1 MKTDSA
7 MKALRLLFVSGLLIM
22 SGCYTV
28 LMHPSVLTLSE
39 EETTP
44 QATSQGD
51 FTSEIS
57 YNQNCLN
64 CHSQAELDD
73 RYYDMGQAGMHYA
86 HGMSIDPYGWQRPAT
101 SLPWWDGVLVPI
113 PTTAA
118 SSTPST
124 TESGPRRRSSGVTRG
139 GDTQRVSTT
148 QSDPATNS
156 TTTSTAP
163 ATSPAVS
170 DTRSSTSTSTQS
182 TSTDRTRSTSAPPK
196 EAPPRKA
203 GSTRGDDPK

>member
-1 MKTDSA
+1 MKKNQA
-7 MKALRLLFVSGLLIM
+7 MKFFRLSFVLGVFVM

-28 LMHPSVLTLSE
+28 LMHPSLLTSSE
-39 EETTP
+39 GESAS
-44 QATSQGD
+44 QAASQGD

-73 RYYDMGQAGMHYA
+73 RYYDMGRAGMHYA
-86 HGMSIDPYGWQRPAT
+86 HGMSIDPYGWQRPTT
-101 SLPWWDGVLVPI
+101 SQPWWDGVLAPE
-113 PTTAA
+113 PSTAA
-118 SSTPST
+118 SSSSST

-139 GDTQRVSTT
+139 GDRPRVTT
-148 QSDPATNS
+148 SQSDPATTS
-156 TTTSTAP
+156 TTNSTAP

-170 DTRSSTSTSTQS
+170 DTRSSSPASTPS
-182 TSTDRTRSTSAPPK
+182 TSTDRTRSTSAPAK
-196 EAPPRKA
+196 EAPPRKS

>member
-1 MKTDSA
+1 MKRIPVIKTVSF
-7 MKALRLLFVSGLLIM
+7 LFVSGLLFM

-28 LMHPSVLTLSE
+28 LMHPSVLTSSE
-39 EETTP
+39 EESP
-44 QATSQGD
+44 QATSRGD
-51 FTSEIS
+51 FTSDIS

-86 HGMSIDPYGWQRPAT
+86 HGLNIDPYGWQRPAT
-101 SLPWWDGVLVPI
+101 SLPWWDGVFAQI
-113 PTTAA
+113 PSTAA
-118 SSTPST
+118 SSASPT
-124 TESGPRRRSSGVTRG
+124 TESGPRRRSSGATRG
-139 GDTQRVSTT
+139 GDRQRVTT
-148 QSDPATNS
+148 SQSEPATTG

-163 ATSPAVS
+163 ATPSAVS

-182 TSTDRTRSTSAPPK
+182 TSTDRTRSTSAPAK
-196 EAPPRKA
+196 EAPPRKS

>member
-1 MKTDSA
+1 MKTKSVINA
-7 MKALRLLFVSGLLIM
+7 FSFLLVSGFLTV

-28 LMHPSVLTLSE
+28 LMHPSILTSAE
-39 EETTP
+39 GESSTP
-44 QATSQGD
+44 QTAPQGD

-73 RYYDMGQAGMHYA
+73 RYYDMGRAGMHYA
-86 HGMSIDPYGWQRPAT
+86 HGMNIDPYGWQRPTT
-101 SLPWWDGVLVPI
+101 SLPWWDPIFVPA
-113 PTTAA
+113 PSTAA
-118 SSTPST
+118 SSATST
-124 TESGPRRRSSGVTRG
+124 TESGPRRRSTGATRG
-139 GDTQRVSTT
+139 GDRARVTT
-148 QSDPATNS
+148 SQSDPPTTS

-170 DTRSSTSTSTQS
+170 STRNTTSTPQ
-182 TSTDRTRSTSAPPK
+182 TSTDRTRSTSAPAK

>member
-1 MKTDSA
+1 MKTNATVKSF
-7 MKALRLLFVSGLLIM
+7 RLFCVLGLLAM

-28 LMHPSVLTLSE
+28 LMHPSVLTSSE
-39 EETTP
+39 EESTP
-44 QATSQGD
+44 QATSHGD
-51 FTSEIS
+51 FTSDIS

-73 RYYDMGQAGMHYA
+73 RYFDMNQAGIHYA
-86 HGMSIDPYGWQRPAT
+86 HGISIDPYGWQRPTT
-101 SLPWWDGVLVPI
+101 SLPWWDGVFGSIP
-113 PTTAA
+113 PTTA

-139 GDTQRVSTT
+139 GERQRVSTT
-148 QSDPATNS
+148 QSDPAPSS

-163 ATSPAVS
+163 APSSAIS
-170 DTRSSTSTSTQS
+170 DTRKSTSTSTQS
-182 TSTDRTRSTSAPPK
+182 TTTDRTRSTSAPQK

-203 GSTRGDDPK
+203 GSTRGEDPK

>member
-1 MKTDSA
+1 MKTNPS
-7 MKALRLLFVSGLLIM
+7 MKLLGLLFVSGLLIM

-28 LMHPSVLTLSE
+28 LMHPSMLTSSE
-39 EETTP
+39 GESTP
-44 QATSQGD
+44 QAAPQGD

-101 SLPWWDGVLVPI
+101 SLPWWDGVLA
-113 PTTAA
+113 PTPSTAA
-118 SSTPST
+118 SSASST

-139 GDTQRVSTT
+139 GDTPRVSTT
-148 QSDPATNS
+148 QSDPATTS

-170 DTRSSTSTSTQS
+170 DSRSSTPTSTQS
-182 TSTDRTRSTSAPPK
+182 TSTDRTRSTSAPAK

>member
-1 MKTDSA
+1 MKV
-7 MKALRLLFVSGLLIM
+7 LRLLFVSGLLIM

-28 LMHPSVLTLSE
+28 LMHPSVLTSSE
-39 EETTP
+39 GESTS
-44 QATSQGD
+44 QAAPQGD

-73 RYYDMGQAGMHYA
+73 RYYDMGQVGMHYA
-86 HGMSIDPYGWQRPAT
+86 HGMSIDPYGWQRPTT
-101 SLPWWDGVLVPI
+101 SLPWWDGVLAPI
-113 PTTAA
+113 PPTAA
-118 SSTPST
+118 SSAQST
-124 TESGPRRRSSGVTRG
+124 TEGGPRRRSSGVTRG
-139 GDTQRVSTT
+139 GDTERVSTT
-148 QSDPATNS
+148 QSDPATTS

-170 DTRSSTSTSTQS
+170 DTRSSSSTSTQS

>member
-1 MKTDSA
+1 MKTNTA
-7 MKALRLLFVSGLLIM
+7 MKALRLLFVLGLLAIG
-22 SGCYTV
+22 GCYTV
-28 LMHPSVLTLSE
+28 LMHPSVLTSSE
-39 EETTP
+39 GESTP
-44 QATSQGD
+44 QAAPQGD
-51 FTSEIS
+51 FTSDIS

-73 RYYDMGQAGMHYA
+73 RYYDMERAGMHYA

-101 SLPWWDGVLVPI
+101 SLPWWDGVLAPMP
-113 PTTAA
+113 PTAI
-118 SSTPST
+118 SSTQST

-139 GDTQRVSTT
+139 GDRQRISTT
-148 QSDPATNS
+148 QSDPATTS

-170 DTRSSTSTSTQS
+170 DARSSTTTSTQS
-182 TSTDRTRSTSAPPK
+182 TSTDRTRSTSAPQK
-196 EAPPRKA
+196 EAPPRKS

>member
-1 MKTDSA
+1 MITNSG
-7 MKALRLLFVSGLLIM
+7 MKAFGLLFVLGLLAL

-28 LMHPSVLTLSE
+28 LMHPSLLTSSE
-39 EETTP
+39 GESTP
-44 QATSQGD
+44 QAASQGD

-73 RYYDMGQAGMHYA
+73 RYYDMGRVGMRYA

-101 SLPWWDGVLVPI
+101 SLPWWDGVFAPI
-113 PTTAA
+113 PSTAA
-118 SSTPST
+118 SSGTST

-139 GDTQRVSTT
+139 GDRQRISTT
-148 QSDPATNS
+148 QSDPATTS

-170 DTRSSTSTSTQS
+170 DTRSSTPTSTQS
-182 TSTDRTRSTSAPPK
+182 TSTDRTRSTSTPTK
-196 EAPPRKA
+196 EAPPRKG